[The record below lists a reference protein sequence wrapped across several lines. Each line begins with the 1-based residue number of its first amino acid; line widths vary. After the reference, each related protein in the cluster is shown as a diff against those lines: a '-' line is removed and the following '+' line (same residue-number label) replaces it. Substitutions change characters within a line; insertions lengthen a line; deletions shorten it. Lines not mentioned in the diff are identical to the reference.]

1 MSSAKLVEYL
11 PAEPVAQPSSPPRA
25 NILGVGVHAI
35 DLPQAA
41 DVIESAIVGGRK
53 GYVCVTG
60 VHGVMEAQRSEEFRT
75 ILSRAL
81 LVTPDGMPTV
91 WVGRLQGHTH
101 MRRVFGPDLMLEV
114 CRRSIAAGHTH
125 FLYGGKPGVAEH
137 LRAVLTERFPAI
149 EIVGAYTPPFR
160 DLSRAEEV
168 NLMRQV
174 SLSEPDIIWVG
185 LSTPRQER
193 FMSNYLHRL
202 KSKLMIGVG
211 AAFDIHTGKIK
222 DAPSWMKKSGLQ
234 WLHRLYQEPS
244 RLWKRYLINNCG
256 FVGKLALQLFRLK
269 NYELEQALEYATEL
283 LDVNR

>member
-1 MSSAKLVEYL
+1 
-11 PAEPVAQPSSPPRA
+11 
-25 NILGVGVHAI
+25 
-35 DLPQAA
+35 LPQAA

-149 EIVGAYTPPFR
+149 EIVGTYTPPFR
-160 DLSRAEEV
+160 DLSRAEEI

-174 SLSEPDIIWVG
+174 SLSEPDIVWVG